1 MILLFSE
8 KYDWLYRFPF
18 VSEYIFIELSKI
30 YPSEILDWVQYT
42 SSAMLYVPHSEIDL

>member
-1 MILLFSE
+1 MSSWN
-8 KYDWLYRFPF
+8 K
-18 VSEYIFIELSKI
+18 IELSKI